1 MWRPKQRHIDEGE
14 VHSLLY
20 KHSWMDDSLVD
31 YDDTKV
37 TFFSAGHFNA
47 LHKHL
52 CNPLAPPLQ
61 PLLDLALHSTLKRTE
76 QRAPPPPSGA

>member
-37 TFFSAGHFNA
+37 TFFSGSEFLEVENA
-47 LHKHL
+47 TTIIEVDKKKV
-52 CNPLAPPLQ
+52 Q
-61 PLLDLALHSTLKRTE
+61 
-76 QRAPPPPSGA
+76 